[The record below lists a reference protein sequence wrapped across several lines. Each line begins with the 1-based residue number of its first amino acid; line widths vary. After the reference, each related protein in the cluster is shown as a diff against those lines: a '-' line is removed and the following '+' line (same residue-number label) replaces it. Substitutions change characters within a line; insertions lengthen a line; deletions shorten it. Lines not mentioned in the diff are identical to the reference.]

1 MASFSF
7 ANNRVKMASAARSL
21 KIIISADRWWSA
33 SGFIIFLFFCFFFLA
48 SLCAPRGLEEL
59 NAANSIR
66 TVNSSPSQLACS
78 GLRQRSVK
86 AERRRERERERE
98 REQIFSNVVAMGRRC
113 LANVGDRFPVKLQV
127 TRERTSGAIGPGRS
141 VCSLA
146 SATETCSPS
155 SPLPISSFFF
165 SPPFSP

>member
-86 AERRRERERERE
+86 AERRRERERERGRGNRFSVTSLRWDGVASRTSVTASPLNCKLLA
-98 REQIFSNVVAMGRRC
+98 RELPAQSVR
-113 LANVGDRFPVKLQV
+113 GDRCV
-127 TRERTSGAIGPGRS
+127 A
-141 VCSLA
+141 
-146 SATETCSPS
+146 
-155 SPLPISSFFF
+155 
-165 SPPFSP
+165 